1 MPDETPTPAVTFTHP
16 DLPDITFEVT
26 RGSGGQAGL
35 PSNWISIVGTRPAED
50 PDHDPI
56 IVCQAGFAG
65 P

>member
-1 MPDETPTPAVTFTHP
+1 MADNEAVFEFG
-16 DLPDITFEVT
+16 DLPDVTFAVT
-26 RGSGGQAGL
+26 RGTGGQAGL

-50 PDHDPI
+50 PDQDPI

>member
-1 MPDETPTPAVTFTHP
+1 MPDTPTTFTHP

-35 PSNWISIVGTRPAED
+35 PSNWISIVGTRPSDE